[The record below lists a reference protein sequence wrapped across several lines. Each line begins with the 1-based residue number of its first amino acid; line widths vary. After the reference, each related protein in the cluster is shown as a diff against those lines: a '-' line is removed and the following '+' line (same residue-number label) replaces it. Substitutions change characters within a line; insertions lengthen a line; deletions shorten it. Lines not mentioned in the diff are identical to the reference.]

1 MSKILIDLG
10 YNAVGALNETL
21 KNGAYGLAIYD
32 SGSIDDGA
40 YTPPAHIWLADAALR
55 NLYAALHKVYGVD
68 KLGEEVD
75 LRC

>member
-21 KNGAYGLAIYD
+21 KKGAYGLAIYD

-40 YTPPAHIWLADAALR
+40 YIPPAHILLADAALR
-55 NLYAALHKVYGVD
+55 NLYAALHGIYKDESKEG
-68 KLGEEVD
+68 
-75 LRC
+75 